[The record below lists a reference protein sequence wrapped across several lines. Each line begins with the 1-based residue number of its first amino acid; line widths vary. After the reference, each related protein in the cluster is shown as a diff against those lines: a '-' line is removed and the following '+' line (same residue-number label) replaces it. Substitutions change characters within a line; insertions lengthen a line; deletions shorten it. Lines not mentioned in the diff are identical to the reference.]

1 MYLPLRPLSSVHSW
15 RYPVLGPV
23 ILAASRSDKMR
34 RFVSAAPGTKQVVDR
49 FIAGESVDQVVPIVQ
64 DAADKGLEVTLD
76 VVGED
81 ITTPAQAEAARDAY
95 LELIERLKVLDLGPR
110 AEMSV
115 KLSMFGQSL
124 PSPAATLNGEPSGL
138 APTFPG
144 GHELALA
151 NVRPVVEAAAAI
163 GTTVTLDAEDHTTL
177 DSMFAIHEEL
187 RKDFPQTGCV
197 IQSYLFR
204 TEDDARRLAA
214 AGSRVRIV
222 KGAYKEPASVAYQDK
237 AEIDK
242 AYVRITKILMAGEGY
257 PMIGSHDPR
266 LIAIAQ
272 ELGRQYGR
280 KLDEYEFQML
290 YGIRSDEHIRLA
302 AEGHRMR
309 VYTAYGTDWYGY
321 FMRRLAEK
329 PANLL
334 FFGRSVLT
342 KG

>member
-1 MYLPLRPLSSVHSW
+1 M
-15 RYPVLGPV
+15 LGPV

-34 RFVSAAPGTKQVVDR
+34 RIVSAAPVTKPVVNR
-49 FIAGESVDQVVPIVQ
+49 FIPGETVEQVIPIVE
-64 DAADKGLEVTLD
+64 DLTRKGLEVTLD

-81 ITTPAQAEAARDAY
+81 ITEVAQSHAARDAY
-95 LELIERLKVLDLGPR
+95 LRLIEHLDVLGLGETV
-110 AEMSV
+110 EMSV
-115 KLSMFGQSL
+115 KLSMFGQAL
-124 PSPAATLNGEPSGL
+124 E
-138 APTFPG
+138 G

-187 RKDFPQTGCV
+187 RRDFPETGCV
-197 IQSYLFR
+197 IQAYLFR
-204 TEDDARRLAA
+204 TEADARRLAA

-222 KGAYKEPASVAYQDK
+222 KGAYKEPAEVAYQDK

-242 AYVRITKILMAGEGY
+242 AYVRIMKILMEGEGY

-272 ELGRQYGR
+272 ELARAAGR
-280 KLDEYEFQML
+280 KQDEYEFQML
-290 YGIRSDEHIRLA
+290 YGIRSEEHLRLA

-334 FFGRSVLT
+334 FFLRSMIT
-342 KG
+342 KN

>member
-1 MYLPLRPLSSVHSW
+1 M
-15 RYPVLGPV
+15 LGPA

-34 RFVSAAPGTKQVVDR
+34 RIVSAAPVTKPVVTR
-49 FIAGESVDQVVPIVQ
+49 FIPGETVDQVIPIVE
-64 DAADKGLEVTLD
+64 DLAAKGLEVTLD

-81 ITTPAQAEAARDAY
+81 ITTVEQSHAARDAY
-95 LELIERLKVLDLGPR
+95 LELIGRLKDLGLGEK

-115 KLSMFGQSL
+115 KLSMFGQAL
-124 PSPAATLNGEPSGL
+124 E
-138 APTFPG
+138 G

-187 RKDFPQTGCV
+187 RRDFPQTGCV
-197 IQSYLFR
+197 IQAYLFR
-204 TEDDARRLAA
+204 TEADARRLAA

-222 KGAYKEPASVAYQDK
+222 KGAYKEPAEVAYQDK
-237 AEIDK
+237 GEIDK
-242 AYVRITKILMAGEGY
+242 AYVRILKVLMEGEGY

-266 LIAIAQ
+266 LIAIGQ
-272 ELGRQYGR
+272 ELARKAGR

-290 YGIRSDEHIRLA
+290 YGIRSEEHLRLA

-334 FFGRSVLT
+334 FFLRSMIT
-342 KG
+342 KN

>member
-1 MYLPLRPLSSVHSW
+1 
-15 RYPVLGPV
+15 VLGPV
-23 ILAASRSDKMR
+23 ILAASRSDRMR
-34 RFVSAAPGTKQVVDR
+34 RFVSAAPGTKQVVAR
-49 FIAGESVDQVVPIVQ
+49 FIAGETVDQVVPIVQ
-64 DAADKGLEVTLD
+64 DAVDKGLEVTLD

-81 ITTPAQAEAARDAY
+81 ITTREQACAARDAY
-95 LELIERLKVLDLGPR
+95 VELIEHLKALDLGTR
-110 AEMSV
+110 AEMSI
-115 KLSMFGQSL
+115 KLSMFGQAL
-124 PSPAATLNGEPSGL
+124 ED
-138 APTFPG
+138 

-187 RKDFPQTGCV
+187 RKDFPETGCV
-197 IQSYLFR
+197 IQAYLFR
-204 TEDDARRLAA
+204 TEADARRLAA
-214 AGSRVRIV
+214 AGSRVRLV
-222 KGAYKEPASVAYQDK
+222 KGAYKEPVEVAYQVK

-242 AYVRITKILMAGEGY
+242 AYVRVLRILMEGDGY

-266 LIAIAQ
+266 LISIAQ
-272 ELGRQYGR
+272 ELARRAGR
-280 KLDEYEFQML
+280 KPDEYEFQML
-290 YGIRSDEHIRLA
+290 YGIRSEEHLRLA

-321 FMRRLAEK
+321 FMRRLAER

-334 FFGRSVLT
+334 FFARSILT

>member
-1 MYLPLRPLSSVHSW
+1 M
-15 RYPVLGPV
+15 LGPV

-34 RFVSAAPGTKQVVDR
+34 RFVSAAPGTKQVVSR
-49 FIAGESVDQVVPIVQ
+49 FIAGETVEQVIPIVRETV
-64 DAADKGLEVTLD
+64 AKGLEVTLD

-81 ITTPAQAEAARDAY
+81 ITTREQAYAARDAY
-95 LELIERLKVLDLGPR
+95 MELIEHLEVLGLGAK

-124 PSPAATLNGEPSGL
+124 E
-138 APTFPG
+138 G
-144 GHELALA
+144 GHELALS
-151 NVRPVVEAAAAI
+151 NIRPVVEAAASI

-187 RKDFPQTGCV
+187 RKDYPQTGCV
-197 IQSYLFR
+197 IQAYLFR
-204 TEDDARRLAA
+204 TEDDARRLAE
-214 AGSRVRIV
+214 AGCRVRLV
-222 KGAYKEPASVAYQDK
+222 KGAYKEPATVAYQSK

-242 AYVRITKILMAGEGY
+242 AYVRILKILMEGEGY

-266 LIAIAQ
+266 LIAVTQ
-272 ELGRQYGR
+272 ELARRAGR

-290 YGIRSDEHIRLA
+290 YGIRSDEHVRLA

-334 FFGRSVLT
+334 FFVRSMIT

>member
-1 MYLPLRPLSSVHSW
+1 M
-15 RYPVLGPV
+15 LGPA

-34 RFVSAAPGTKQVVDR
+34 RIVSAAPVTKPVVNR
-49 FIAGESVDQVVPIVQ
+49 FIPGETVDQVIPIVE
-64 DAADKGLEVTLD
+64 DLTGKGLEVTLD

-81 ITTPAQAEAARDAY
+81 ITTVEQSHAARDAY
-95 LELIERLKVLDLGPR
+95 LELIEQLAHLGLGETV
-110 AEMSV
+110 EMSV
-115 KLSMFGQSL
+115 KLSMFGQAL
-124 PSPAATLNGEPSGL
+124 E
-138 APTFPG
+138 G

-151 NVRPVVEAAAAI
+151 NVRPVVAAAAAI

-187 RKDFPQTGCV
+187 RRDFPQTGCV
-197 IQSYLFR
+197 IQAYLFR
-204 TEDDARRLAA
+204 TEADARRLAA

-222 KGAYKEPASVAYQDK
+222 KGAYKEPAEVAYQDK

-242 AYVRITKILMAGEGY
+242 AYVRILKILMEGEGY

-266 LIAIAQ
+266 LIAIGQ
-272 ELGRQYGR
+272 ELARKAGR

-290 YGIRSDEHIRLA
+290 YGIRGEEHLRLA

-334 FFGRSVLT
+334 FFLRSMIT
-342 KG
+342 KN

>member
-1 MYLPLRPLSSVHSW
+1 M
-15 RYPVLGPV
+15 LGPV
-23 ILAASRSDKMR
+23 ILAASRSDRMR
-34 RFVSAAPGTKQVVDR
+34 RLISAAPVTKQVVDR
-49 FIAGESVDQVVPIVQ
+49 FIPGETVDEIVPIVQ
-64 DAADKGLEVTLD
+64 ELTGKGLELTMD

-81 ITTPAQAEAARDAY
+81 ITRPEQAAAARDAY
-95 LELIERLKVLDLGPR
+95 LRLVDRIKDLELGERV
-110 AEMSV
+110 EMSV
-115 KLSMFGQSL
+115 KLSMFGQAL
-124 PSPAATLNGEPSGL
+124 E
-138 APTFPG
+138 G

-187 RKDFPQTGCV
+187 RKDFPGTGCV
-197 IQSYLFR
+197 IQAYLFR

-214 AGSRVRIV
+214 NGSRVRLV
-222 KGAYKEPASVAYQDK
+222 KGAYKEPAEVALQRKQD
-237 AEIDK
+237 IDK
-242 AYVRITKILMAGEGY
+242 AYVRILRILMEGSGY

-266 LIAIAQ
+266 LISIGQ
-272 ELGRQYGR
+272 ELARRAGR

-290 YGIRSDEHIRLA
+290 YGIRSDEHLRLA

-329 PANLL
+329 PANLR
-334 FFGRSVLT
+334 FFVRSMVS

>member
-1 MYLPLRPLSSVHSW
+1 
-15 RYPVLGPV
+15 V
-23 ILAASRSDKMR
+23 ILAASRSDRMR
-34 RFVSAAPGTKQVVDR
+34 RFVSAAPGTKQVVAR
-49 FIAGESVDQVVPIVQ
+49 FIAGESVDQVIPVVQ
-64 DAADKGLEVTLD
+64 DAVAKGLEVTLD

-81 ITTPAQAEAARDAY
+81 ITTREQAFAARDAY
-95 LELIERLKVLDLGPR
+95 LELIEHLKELDLGTK

-115 KLSMFGQSL
+115 KLSMFGQAL
-124 PSPAATLNGEPSGL
+124 E
-138 APTFPG
+138 G

-197 IQSYLFR
+197 IQAYLYR
-204 TEDDARRLAA
+204 TEADARRLAA
-214 AGSRVRIV
+214 SGSRVRLV
-222 KGAYKEPASVAYQDK
+222 KGAYKEPAEVAYQDR
-237 AEIDK
+237 AETDK
-242 AYVRITKILMAGEGY
+242 AYVRVLRVLMEGEGY

-266 LIAIAQ
+266 LISIAQ
-272 ELGRQYGR
+272 ELARKAGR

-290 YGIRSDEHIRLA
+290 YGIRSEEHLRLA

-334 FFGRSVLT
+334 FFARSILT

>member
-1 MYLPLRPLSSVHSW
+1 M
-15 RYPVLGPV
+15 LGPA

-34 RFVSAAPGTKQVVDR
+34 RIVSAAPVTKPVVNR
-49 FIAGESVDQVVPIVQ
+49 FIPGETVDQVIPIVEELTR
-64 DAADKGLEVTLD
+64 KGLEVTLD

-81 ITTPAQAEAARDAY
+81 ITAVEQSHAARDAY
-95 LELIERLKVLDLGPR
+95 LLLIERLAELGLGETV
-110 AEMSV
+110 EMSV
-115 KLSMFGQSL
+115 KLSMFGQAL
-124 PSPAATLNGEPSGL
+124 E
-138 APTFPG
+138 G

-187 RKDFPQTGCV
+187 RRDFPQTGCV
-197 IQSYLFR
+197 IQAYLFR
-204 TEDDARRLAA
+204 TEADAHRLAA

-222 KGAYKEPASVAYQDK
+222 KGAYKEPAEVAYLDK
-237 AEIDK
+237 AEIDR
-242 AYVRITKILMAGEGY
+242 AYVRIMKILMEGEGY

-272 ELGRQYGR
+272 ELARQAGR

-290 YGIRSDEHIRLA
+290 YGIRGEEHLRLA

-334 FFGRSVLT
+334 FFLRSMIT
-342 KG
+342 KN

>member
-1 MYLPLRPLSSVHSW
+1 M
-15 RYPVLGPV
+15 LGPA

-34 RFVSAAPGTKQVVDR
+34 RIVSAAPVTKPVVTR
-49 FIAGESVDQVVPIVQ
+49 FIPGETVDQVIPIVE
-64 DAADKGLEVTLD
+64 DLARKGLEVTLD

-81 ITTPAQAEAARDAY
+81 ITTVEQSYAARDAY
-95 LELIERLKVLDLGPR
+95 LELVARLKDLGLGEK

-115 KLSMFGQSL
+115 KLSMFGQAL
-124 PSPAATLNGEPSGL
+124 E
-138 APTFPG
+138 G

-197 IQSYLFR
+197 IQAYLFR
-204 TEDDARRLAA
+204 TEADARRLAD

-222 KGAYKEPASVAYQDK
+222 KGAYKEPAEVAYQDK
-237 AEIDK
+237 GEIDK
-242 AYVRITKILMAGEGY
+242 AYVRILKTLMEGKGY

-266 LIAIAQ
+266 LIAIGQ
-272 ELGRQYGR
+272 ELARQAGR

-290 YGIRSDEHIRLA
+290 YGIRSEEHLRLA

-334 FFGRSVLT
+334 FFLRSMIT
-342 KG
+342 KN

>member
-1 MYLPLRPLSSVHSW
+1 
-15 RYPVLGPV
+15 V
-23 ILAASRSDKMR
+23 ILAASRSDRMR
-34 RFVSAAPGTKQVVDR
+34 RLISAAPVTKQVVDR
-49 FIAGESVDQVVPIVQ
+49 FIPGETVDEIVPIVQ
-64 DAADKGLEVTLD
+64 ELTARGLELTMD

-81 ITTPAQAEAARDAY
+81 ITTPEQAEAARDAY
-95 LELIERLKVLDLGPR
+95 LALIERLRTLELGTR

-115 KLSMFGQSL
+115 KLSMFGQAL
-124 PSPAATLNGEPSGL
+124 EN
-138 APTFPG
+138 

-187 RKDFPQTGCV
+187 RADFPATGCV
-197 IQSYLFR
+197 IQAYLFR
-204 TEDDARRLAA
+204 TEADARRLAA
-214 AGSRVRIV
+214 AGSRVRLV
-222 KGAYKEPASVAYQDK
+222 KGAYKEPAEVAYQRK
-237 AEIDK
+237 HEIDK
-242 AYVRITKILMAGEGY
+242 AYVRVLRTLMEGAGY

-266 LIAIAQ
+266 LISIAQ
-272 ELGRQYGR
+272 ELARRAGR

-290 YGIRSDEHIRLA
+290 YGIRSDEHLRLA

-329 PANLL
+329 PANLR
-334 FFGRSVLT
+334 FFARSMVG

>member
-1 MYLPLRPLSSVHSW
+1 VEV
-15 RYPVLGPV
+15 PVLGPV
-23 ILAASRSDKMR
+23 ILAASRSDAMR
-34 RFVSAAPGTKQVVDR
+34 RLVSAAPVTKSVVDR
-49 FIAGESVDQVVPIVQ
+49 FIPGETVDQVVPIVREL
-64 DAADKGLEVTLD
+64 AESGLDVTLD

-81 ITTPAQAEAARDAY
+81 ITTREQAAAARDAY
-95 LELIERLKVLDLGPR
+95 LELIEHLEALGLGAR

-124 PSPAATLNGEPSGL
+124 E
-138 APTFPG
+138 G

-187 RKDFPQTGCV
+187 RKDFPATGCV
-197 IQSYLFR
+197 IQAYLFR

-214 AGSRVRIV
+214 GGSRVRLV
-222 KGAYKEPASVAYQDK
+222 KGAYKEPDSVAIQSK
-237 AEIDK
+237 PEIDK
-242 AYVRITKILMAGEGY
+242 AYVRILRILMEGDGY

-266 LIAIAQ
+266 LISIAQ
-272 ELGRQYGR
+272 ELARRAGR

-290 YGIRSDEHIRLA
+290 YGIRSDEHLRLA

-334 FFGRSVLT
+334 FFVRSMIT
-342 KG
+342 KN

>member
-1 MYLPLRPLSSVHSW
+1 M
-15 RYPVLGPV
+15 LGPV
-23 ILAASRSDKMR
+23 ILAASRSDRIR
-34 RFVSAAPGTKQVVDR
+34 RLISAAPVTKQVVDR
-49 FIAGESVDQVVPIVQ
+49 FIPGERVDDIVPVIRELTGR
-64 DAADKGLEVTLD
+64 GLDVTMD

-81 ITTPAQAEAARDAY
+81 ITRPEQAAAARDAY
-95 LELIERLKVLDLGPR
+95 LELIDRLKELELGER

-115 KLSMFGQSL
+115 KLSLFGQAL
-124 PSPAATLNGEPSGL
+124 D
-138 APTFPG
+138 G

-177 DSMFAIHEEL
+177 DSMFAIHDEL
-187 RKDFPQTGCV
+187 RRDFPQTGCV
-197 IQSYLFR
+197 IQAYLFR
-204 TEDDARRLAA
+204 TEADARRLAEN
-214 AGSRVRIV
+214 GSRVRLV
-222 KGAYKEPASVAYQDK
+222 KGAYKEPAHVAFQQK

-242 AYVRITKILMAGEGY
+242 AYVRVLKILMEGEGY

-266 LIAIAQ
+266 LISITQ
-272 ELGRQYGR
+272 ELAHRAGR

-290 YGIRSDEHIRLA
+290 YGIRGDEHLRLA

-329 PANLL
+329 PANLR
-334 FFGRSVLT
+334 FFLRAMVS

>member
-1 MYLPLRPLSSVHSW
+1 M
-15 RYPVLGPV
+15 LGPV

-34 RFVSAAPGTKQVVDR
+34 RFVSAAPGTKQVVAR
-49 FIAGESVDQVVPIVQ
+49 FIAGESVDQVIPVVE
-64 DAADKGLEVTLD
+64 DAAAKGLEVTLD

-81 ITTPAQAEAARDAY
+81 ITTPEQAAAARDAY
-95 LELIERLKVLDLGPR
+95 LELVEHLKPLDLGTR

-115 KLSMFGQSL
+115 KLSMFGQCL
-124 PSPAATLNGEPSGL
+124 E
-138 APTFPG
+138 G

-163 GTTVTLDAEDHTTL
+163 GSTVTLDAEDHTTL

-197 IQSYLFR
+197 IQAYLFR
-204 TEDDARRLAA
+204 TVEDARRLAA
-214 AGSRVRIV
+214 NGSRVRLV
-222 KGAYKEPASVAYQDK
+222 KGAYKEPASVAIQDK

-242 AYVRITKILMAGEGY
+242 AYVRILRILMEGDGY

-266 LIAIAQ
+266 LIAIGQ
-272 ELGRQYGR
+272 ELARSAGR

-290 YGIRSDEHIRLA
+290 YGIRTDEHVRLA

-334 FFGRSVLT
+334 FFVRSMIT
-342 KG
+342 KN

>member
-1 MYLPLRPLSSVHSW
+1 M
-15 RYPVLGPV
+15 LGPV
-23 ILAASRSDKMR
+23 ILAASRSDRMR
-34 RFVSAAPGTKQVVDR
+34 RLVSAAPVTKQVVDR
-49 FIAGESVDQVVPIVQ
+49 FIAGEGVDDVVPVIRELTGQ
-64 DAADKGLEVTLD
+64 GLELTMD

-81 ITTPAQAEAARDAY
+81 ITNPAQAAAARDAY
-95 LELIERLKVLDLGPR
+95 LELIDRLKPLELGTR

-115 KLSMFGQSL
+115 KLSMFGQAL
-124 PSPAATLNGEPSGL
+124 D
-138 APTFPG
+138 G

-151 NVRPVVEAAAAI
+151 NVRPVVEAAAEI

-197 IQSYLFR
+197 IQAYLFR
-204 TEDDARRLAA
+204 TEADARRLAA
-214 AGSRVRIV
+214 NGSRVRLV
-222 KGAYKEPASVAYQDK
+222 KGAYKEPGSVAYLDK
-237 AEIDK
+237 HEIDR
-242 AYVRITKILMAGEGY
+242 AYVRILGMLMQGEGY

-266 LIAIAQ
+266 LIAIGQ
-272 ELGRQYGR
+272 ELAHRAGR

-290 YGIRSDEHIRLA
+290 YGIRTEEHLRLA

-329 PANLL
+329 PANLR
-334 FFGRSVLT
+334 FFARSVIT
-342 KG
+342 RG

>member
-1 MYLPLRPLSSVHSW
+1 M
-15 RYPVLGPV
+15 LGPV

-34 RFVSAAPGTKQVVDR
+34 RIVSAAPVTKPVVNR
-49 FIAGESVDQVVPIVQ
+49 FIPGETVDQVIPIVE
-64 DAADKGLEVTLD
+64 DLTRNGLEVTLD

-81 ITTPAQAEAARDAY
+81 ITAVEQSYAARDAY
-95 LELIERLKVLDLGPR
+95 LQLVGRLAALGLGEK

-115 KLSMFGQSL
+115 KLSMFGQAL
-124 PSPAATLNGEPSGL
+124 E
-138 APTFPG
+138 G

-197 IQSYLFR
+197 IQAYLFR
-204 TEDDARRLAA
+204 TEADARRLAA

-222 KGAYKEPASVAYQDK
+222 KGAYKEPAEVAYQDK

-242 AYVRITKILMAGEGY
+242 AYVRILKILMDGEGY

-266 LIAIAQ
+266 LIAIGQ
-272 ELGRQYGR
+272 ELARKAGR

-290 YGIRSDEHIRLA
+290 YGIRSEEHLRLA

-334 FFGRSVLT
+334 FFVRSMIT
-342 KG
+342 KN

>member
-1 MYLPLRPLSSVHSW
+1 M
-15 RYPVLGPV
+15 LGPA

-34 RFVSAAPGTKQVVDR
+34 RIVSAAPVTKPVVNR
-49 FIAGESVDQVVPIVQ
+49 FIPGETVDQVIPIVE
-64 DAADKGLEVTLD
+64 DLTGKGLEVTLD

-81 ITTPAQAEAARDAY
+81 ITTVEQSHAARDAY
-95 LELIERLKVLDLGPR
+95 LELIEQLAHLGLGETV
-110 AEMSV
+110 EMSV
-115 KLSMFGQSL
+115 KLSMFGQAL
-124 PSPAATLNGEPSGL
+124 EIEGGESAGL
-138 APTFPG
+138 SVEGGGGRRAG

-187 RKDFPQTGCV
+187 RRTFPQTGCV
-197 IQSYLFR
+197 IQAYLFR
-204 TEDDARRLAA
+204 TEADARRLAA

-222 KGAYKEPASVAYQDK
+222 KGAYKEPAEVAYQDK

-242 AYVRITKILMAGEGY
+242 AYVRILKILMEGEGY

-266 LIAIAQ
+266 LIAIGQ
-272 ELGRQYGR
+272 ELARKAGR

-290 YGIRSDEHIRLA
+290 YGIRGEEHLRLA

-334 FFGRSVLT
+334 FFLRSMIT
-342 KG
+342 KN

>member
-1 MYLPLRPLSSVHSW
+1 M
-15 RYPVLGPV
+15 LGPV

-34 RFVSAAPGTKQVVDR
+34 RIVSAAPVTKPVVNR
-49 FIAGESVDQVVPIVQ
+49 FIPGETVDQVIPIVEELTK
-64 DAADKGLEVTLD
+64 AGLEVTLD

-81 ITTPAQAEAARDAY
+81 ITAVEQSHAARDAY
-95 LELIERLKVLDLGPR
+95 LALIERLAALGLGES

-115 KLSMFGQSL
+115 KLSMFGQAL
-124 PSPAATLNGEPSGL
+124 E
-138 APTFPG
+138 G

-187 RKDFPQTGCV
+187 RRDFPQTGCV
-197 IQSYLFR
+197 IQAYLFR
-204 TEDDARRLAA
+204 TEADARRLAA

-222 KGAYKEPASVAYQDK
+222 KGAYKEPAEVAYQDK

-242 AYVRITKILMAGEGY
+242 AYVRIMKILMEGDGY

-266 LIAIAQ
+266 LIAIGQ
-272 ELGRQYGR
+272 ELARQAGR

-290 YGIRSDEHIRLA
+290 YGIRSEEHVRLA

-334 FFGRSVLT
+334 FFLRSMIT
-342 KG
+342 KN

>member
-1 MYLPLRPLSSVHSW
+1 M
-15 RYPVLGPV
+15 LGPV
-23 ILAASRSDKMR
+23 ILAASRSDRMR
-34 RFVSAAPGTKQVVDR
+34 RLVSAAPVTRPVVDR
-49 FIAGESVDQVVPIVQ
+49 FIPGETVDEIVPIIRDLTGQ
-64 DAADKGLEVTLD
+64 GLELTMD

-81 ITTPAQAEAARDAY
+81 ITTPAQAQVARDAY
-95 LELIERLKVLDLGPR
+95 LELIDRLEPLDLGSR

-115 KLSMFGQSL
+115 KLSMFGQAL
-124 PSPAATLNGEPSGL
+124 D
-138 APTFPG
+138 G
-144 GHELALA
+144 GHELALK
-151 NVRPVVEAAAAI
+151 NVRPVVEAAAEI

-197 IQSYLFR
+197 IQAYLFR
-204 TEDDARRLAA
+204 TEADARRLADG
-214 AGSRVRIV
+214 GSRVRLV
-222 KGAYKEPASVAYQDK
+222 KGAYKEPAEVAYQRRH
-237 AEIDK
+237 EIDK
-242 AYVRITKILMAGEGY
+242 AYVRILRTLMEGEGY

-266 LIAIAQ
+266 LISIAQ
-272 ELGRQYGR
+272 ELARTAGR

-290 YGIRSDEHIRLA
+290 YGIRGDEHLRLA

-329 PANLL
+329 PANLR
-334 FFGRSVLT
+334 FFARSMVS

>member
-1 MYLPLRPLSSVHSW
+1 M
-15 RYPVLGPV
+15 LGPV
-23 ILAASRSDKMR
+23 ILAASRSDRMR
-34 RFVSAAPGTKQVVDR
+34 RLISAAPVTKQVVDR
-49 FIAGESVDQVVPIVQ
+49 FIPGEDVDDIVPVVRELS
-64 DAADKGLEVTLD
+64 DHGLELTMD

-81 ITTPAQAEAARDAY
+81 ITSPAQAAAARDAY
-95 LELIERLKVLDLGPR
+95 LELVDRLKPLELGTR

-115 KLSMFGQSL
+115 KLSMFGQAL
-124 PSPAATLNGEPSGL
+124 E
-138 APTFPG
+138 G
-144 GHELALA
+144 GHELALS
-151 NVRPVVEAAAAI
+151 NVRPVVEAAAEI

-197 IQSYLFR
+197 IQAYLFR
-204 TEDDARRLAA
+204 TEADARRLAES
-214 AGSRVRIV
+214 GSRVRLV
-222 KGAYKEPASVAYQDK
+222 KGAYNEPASVAYQDK
-237 AEIDK
+237 HEIDR
-242 AYVRITKILMAGEGY
+242 AYVRILRTLMAGEGY

-266 LIAIAQ
+266 LIAIGQ
-272 ELGRQYGR
+272 ELAHQAGR

-290 YGIRSDEHIRLA
+290 YGIRTDEHLRLA

-329 PANLL
+329 PANLR
-334 FFGRSVLT
+334 FFARSMLT